1 MHLSELHNSPLE
13 GKVNFSSSCC
23 IKTSSL
29 LEGVLVKKSLYQGG
43 IKMTAIILKII
54 NKIIEY
60 KEKIRKEEQYK
71 QFLNT
76 KHTRS

>member
-1 MHLSELHNSPLE
+1 
-13 GKVNFSSSCC
+13 
-23 IKTSSL
+23 
-29 LEGVLVKKSLYQGG
+29 
-43 IKMTAIILKII
+43 MTAIILKII